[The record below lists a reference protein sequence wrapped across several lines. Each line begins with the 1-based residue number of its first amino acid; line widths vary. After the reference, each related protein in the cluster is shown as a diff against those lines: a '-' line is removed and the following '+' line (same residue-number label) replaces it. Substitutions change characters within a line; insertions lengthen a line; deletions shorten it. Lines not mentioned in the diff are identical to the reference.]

1 MVLEKRLFRV
11 PRTTRR
17 SNQSV
22 LKEINT
28 EYSLEGRV
36 LKLKLQ
42 FFAKRPLTGKDPCHS
57 LLQGIFLTQELNPS
71 LLHCRQI
78 LYLWSHASQ
87 IQKKRTMSFSLWIT
101 LGWGILKDIRQ
112 SHWHQRDFENDHRN
126 QMKAN
131 PESLGWRGAF
141 SSSSSCKEMW
151 NFLTSCHNVFK
162 KPFSKWTNYPGRITH

>member
-1 MVLEKRLFRV
+1 MKVLVAQPSPTLCDPIDPSTLLCPWNSSGK
-11 PRTTRR
+11 
-17 SNQSV
+17 
-22 LKEINT
+22 NT
-28 EYSLEGRV
+28 GVSCY
-36 LKLKLQ
+36 
-42 FFAKRPLTGKDPCHS
+42 F
-57 LLQGIFLTQELNPS
+57 LLQEIFPTQWLNPS